1 MVKKNLVFSGVQPT
15 GNLHLGNY
23 LGALK
28 NFVSLQKEM
37 ECIYCVVDLHAITT
51 FQNPMELKNNVLET
65 VASFLATGLDPN
77 KSVIFNQSS
86 VTGHAELA
94 WILNCVSRIG
104 WLNRMTQFKD
114 KAGSDKEKASVGLY
128 VYPNLMAA
136 DILLYK
142 ATHVPVGADQKQH
155 LELSRDIA
163 QKFNKDFNCKDFF
176 PLPEPLIP
184 KNISRVM
191 SLRDGTKK
199 MSKSEESDY
208 SRINLKDSPDEI
220 TKKIKKAKSDSEEIP
235 DNLKSLENKPESLN
249 LINIFAEISKNSLE
263 NVLNEMS
270 GKEYSFLKT
279 KLTDLIIS
287 EIGPVGQEINKLL
300 KDKSHLEKVL
310 KKGKEKANI
319 IAEENIK
326 NIREKV
332 GLI

>member
-1 MVKKNLVFSGVQPT
+1 MSIKKLVFSGVQPS

-37 ECIYCVVDLHAITT
+37 ECIYCVVDLHAITV
-51 FQNPMELKNNVLET
+51 FQNPNELKNNILET
-65 VASFLATGLDPN
+65 TASFIASGLDPD
-77 KSVIFNQSS
+77 KSIIFNQSS
-86 VTGHAELA
+86 VSCHSELA
-94 WILNCVSRIG
+94 WIFNCVSRIG

-114 KAGSDKEKASVGLY
+114 KAGTDKEKASVGLY
-128 VYPNLMAA
+128 IYPNLMAA

-163 QKFNKDFNCKDFF
+163 QKFNKDFNCEGFF
-176 PLPEPLIP
+176 PLPEPLIL

-208 SRINLKDSPDEI
+208 SRINLRDNEEEI
-220 TKKIKKAKSDSEEIP
+220 IKKIKKAKSDSEVIP
-235 DNLKSLENKPESLN
+235 DNLKSLEKKPEAFNLLN
-249 LINIFAEISKNSLE
+249 IYAEVSKIE
-263 NVLNEMS
+263 MEKVLKEMS
-270 GKEYSFLKT
+270 GKEYSFVKN
-279 KLTDLIIS
+279 KLADLLVS
-287 EIGPVGQEINKLL
+287 EICPVGKKIGKLMNDKTYLLEI
-300 KDKSHLEKVL
+300 L
-310 KKGKEKANI
+310 KKGAEKARI
-319 IAEENIK
+319 RAEENLK

>member
-77 KSVIFNQSS
+77 KSLIFNQSS
-86 VTGHAELA
+86 VSGHAELA

-114 KAGSDKEKASVGLY
+114 KAGSDKEIASVGLY

-220 TKKIKKAKSDSEEIP
+220 SKKIKKAKSDSEEIP
-235 DNLKSLENKPESLN
+235 DNLKSLENKPEALN

-287 EIGPVGQEINKLL
+287 EIGPVGHEINKLL
-300 KDKSHLEKVL
+300 KDKLYLEKVL